1 MTPEDS
7 GAAPRQAPSAL
18 QVQLVPSPRWACG
31 PCPHTVGVITGSPRA
46 LDLVV
51 TELRLWGPSP
61 ASAPVRGPRSR
72 GSWVPAS
79 VAFRNIPDQPCA
91 LRQCPVQSLQDVVK
105 GLFVCCVFL
114 DYVSLSQR
122 FIPELI
128 NFLAGI
134 LHMATPN
141 KQSQG
146 QLLPGS
152 LFKYIVLQKFKDFG
166 SNS

>member
-1 MTPEDS
+1 M
-7 GAAPRQAPSAL
+7 
-18 QVQLVPSPRWACG
+18 
-31 PCPHTVGVITGSPRA
+31 
-46 LDLVV
+46 
-51 TELRLWGPSP
+51 
-61 ASAPVRGPRSR
+61 
-72 GSWVPAS
+72 PAS